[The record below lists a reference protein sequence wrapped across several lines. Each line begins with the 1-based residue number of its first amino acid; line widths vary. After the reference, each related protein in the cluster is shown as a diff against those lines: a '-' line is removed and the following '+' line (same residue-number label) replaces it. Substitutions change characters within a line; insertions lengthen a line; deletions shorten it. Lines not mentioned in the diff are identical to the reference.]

1 MWAPK
6 HHRALVI
13 LIIEVGFHLIQE
25 DPNLYVNQNLQTTKK
40 PSENAGKG
48 DERIAL
54 GEITMVMT
62 IRVTMEQFNKP
73 PRVS

>member
-62 IRVTMEQFNKP
+62 RRVTMEQSNNLP
-73 PRVS
+73 GVS